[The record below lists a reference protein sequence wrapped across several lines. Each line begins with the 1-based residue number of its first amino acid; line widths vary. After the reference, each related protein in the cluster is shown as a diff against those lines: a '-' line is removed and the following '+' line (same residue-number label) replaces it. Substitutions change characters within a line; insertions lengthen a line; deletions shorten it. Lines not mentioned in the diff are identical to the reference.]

1 MPMTPHPTSFG
12 VFKPV
17 DHVLMSFATAA
28 QAAGADSALREAG
41 LGAGNLFGYTP
52 EQMRGQAE
60 HDMLNAGALASLGQE
75 LNLVKAHHALA
86 LQGQHFLVAHAP
98 NDAQV
103 ERITAVAVCF
113 HATRAQRY
121 GSLMIE
127 ELVPVGVTEQQ
138 VAESPDRGLDAQTP
152 SGVEGAGPEE
162 STTV

>member
-1 MPMTPHPTSFG
+1 MPMNPHPTSFG

-17 DHVLMSFATAA
+17 GHVLMSFATAA
-28 QAAGADSALREAG
+28 EAAGAQSALQEGG
-41 LGAGNLFGYTP
+41 LGAGDLFSYTP

-60 HDMLNAGALASLGQE
+60 HDMKGAAALASLGQE

-86 LQGQHFLVAHAP
+86 LQGQHFLVALAP

-103 ERITAVAVCF
+103 ERITEVAVRF
-113 HATRAQRY
+113 HATRAQNY
-121 GSLMIE
+121 GNLLID
-127 ELVPVGVTEQQ
+127 ELVPVGVTSQQ

-152 SGVEGAGPEE
+152 SGVEGAGPEA

>member
-17 DHVLMSFATAA
+17 GHVLMSFATAA
-28 QAAGADSALREAG
+28 EAAGAESALRGTG
-41 LGAGNLFGYTP
+41 LGADELFGYTP

-60 HDMLNAGALASLGQE
+60 HDLHSATALASLGQE

-98 NDAQV
+98 HGEQLAH
-103 ERITAVAVCF
+103 ITAAAVRF
-113 HATRAQRY
+113 HATRAQYY
-121 GSLMIE
+121 GNLMIE
-127 ELVPVGVTEQQ
+127 ELVPVGVTGQQ

-152 SGVEGAGPEE
+152 SGIEGAGPE
-162 STTV
+162 SSATV